1 MQNFGQ
7 KYAIFSQCFKK
18 KQTINKKFRVYNVKL
33 DEYMEKKDSKVGRK
47 EKMVSWWDEEDYS
60 AEFGVRQVLSERGI
74 IGRRLKGDE
83 QMNSQDLSGRG
94 F

>member
-1 MQNFGQ
+1 MYG
-7 KYAIFSQCFKK
+7 
-18 KQTINKKFRVYNVKL
+18 
-33 DEYMEKKDSKVGRK
+33 EKDNKVGRK

-60 AEFGVRQVLSERGI
+60 AEFDVKQVLSERGI